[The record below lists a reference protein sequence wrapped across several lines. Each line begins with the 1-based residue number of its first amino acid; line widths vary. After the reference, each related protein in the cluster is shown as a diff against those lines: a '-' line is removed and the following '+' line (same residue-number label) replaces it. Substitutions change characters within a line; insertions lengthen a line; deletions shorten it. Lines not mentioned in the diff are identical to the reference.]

1 MVCSLLKKTYKS
13 SNLARILSKKYN
25 GLNEHKSGNI
35 LGKINTGKLLWEF
48 RLVEDVHQLVDNNEG
63 TVE

>member
-1 MVCSLLKKTYKS
+1 MVSMD
-13 SNLARILSKKYN
+13 KY
-25 GLNEHKSGNI
+25 GNI
-35 LGKINTGKLLWEF
+35 FGQINTGKLLWEL